1 MPCLAID
8 RRLIGLA
15 VALLLAPR
23 LAEACV
29 FLEDQVADGAAAET
43 TTTSAATAVAP
54 PAAPPA
60 PLTAQQLDFDL
71 LEKPPAG
78 IQVDLAAV
86 NRRRTMLN
94 VHQAVGLGMF
104 AVALANTIVGQL
116 NYSDRFANGPSSGKY
131 ELTHTLTASA
141 TLLAF
146 AGTGLLAL
154 LAPTPIPKE
163 GSGIDRLTVHKIS
176 MATAAAGMLAE
187 TVLGIYTAKREGHLN
202 QPDFAAAHLA
212 IGYVT
217 FAAISLGVGVIV
229 F

>member
-1 MPCLAID
+1 MPYLAMN
-8 RRLIGLA
+8 RRLIGLV

-23 LAEACV
+23 VSEACV
-29 FLEDQVADGAAAET
+29 FFDDQAVDGASTEAST
-43 TTTSAATAVAP
+43 SSAATAVAP
-54 PAAPPA
+54 PAPA
-60 PLTAQQLDFDL
+60 TAQQLDFDL

-78 IQVDLAAV
+78 IQVDLGAV
-86 NRRRTMLN
+86 ARRRTMLN

-104 AVALANTIVGQL
+104 AVALANTVVGQL

-131 ELTHTLTASA
+131 QLAHTLTASA
-141 TLLAF
+141 TLIAF

-187 TVLGIYTAKREGHLN
+187 TVLGIYTASREGRLN